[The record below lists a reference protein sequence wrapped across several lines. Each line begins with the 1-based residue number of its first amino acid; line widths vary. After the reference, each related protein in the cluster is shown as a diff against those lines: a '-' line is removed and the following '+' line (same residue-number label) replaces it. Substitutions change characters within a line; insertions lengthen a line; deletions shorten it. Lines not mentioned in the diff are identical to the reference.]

1 MTTQKRRYISVKR
14 SEVAQLCLTLCNPMD
29 YSLPGSS
36 FQGIFQAIVLEW
48 GAISFSRGSSRPRD
62 RTQVSQVVDRCFT
75 IWATREVLNISVQ
88 LNNSYSYSSWHSM
101 KCCLLQSQSGTVEVE
116 RMYSKARKDWV
127 WSLLVIVN
135 DWPWVSLCAP
145 GIMVAK
151 RHMQHIVNIQ

>member
-1 MTTQKRRYISVKR
+1 MTTQKMRYISVKW

-29 YSLPGSS
+29 CSLPGSS
-36 FQGIFQAIVLEW
+36 FQGIFQAIVLEC
-48 GAISFSRGSSRPRD
+48 GAISFSRGSSWPRD
-62 RTQVSQVVDRCFT
+62 RTQVSQVIDRCFT
-75 IWATREVLNISVQ
+75 IWATGEVLNISVW

-116 RMYSKARKDWV
+116 RIYSKARKDWV
-127 WSLLVIVN
+127 WSLLVVVN

-145 GIMVAK
+145 GIMVTK